1 MDVLPNSCSK
11 GFNES
16 HYQQSH
22 AGALS
27 AFQRAKAEDST
38 SDLPAV
44 INRFRSDTMSCHHHF
59 SPFFWPRVCSVAAL
73 AAARLLLCCWGC
85 GGELDSDALAA
96 RGGCWGMIPPVT
108 LSYWEEGCSTR
119 AGWGNWEGPGS
130 WRTGGCTAR
139 GWFPCSPALSA
150 SAGWTSRSPRCLW
163 PLLGRDSGT
172 LCLTLALLA
181 EGLVPAMGTCHGH
194 SWSPHGCSNSPATH
208 LHCRPITYQ
217 LLEIRWGLP

>member
-1 MDVLPNSCSK
+1 MVPNSCSK

-38 SDLPAV
+38 LDLPPV
-44 INRFRSDTMSCHHHF
+44 INHFPSDTVSCHHHL
-59 SPFFWPRVCSVAAL
+59 SPFFWPWHCSVAAL

-108 LSYWEEGCSTR
+108 LSYWNRVAAPELETGKVQI
-119 AGWGNWEGPGS
+119 PG
-130 WRTGGCTAR
+130 GQEA
-139 GWFPCSPALSA
+139 A
-150 SAGWTSRSPRCLW
+150 
-163 PLLGRDSGT
+163 
-172 LCLTLALLA
+172 
-181 EGLVPAMGTCHGH
+181 
-194 SWSPHGCSNSPATH
+194 
-208 LHCRPITYQ
+208 
-217 LLEIRWGLP
+217 